1 MAAIT
6 ICSDFGAQKNKV
18 WHCFP
23 IYFPWRDGTGCHMS
37 PWTLQIGDLGTHGIW
52 YSNYSYEDTG
62 PREMMWLVQLTQTH
76 TEPGFRV
83 LEFPQLSLSKF
94 IYLAM
99 LGLSCSMWDLVSWPG
114 IEPRPPALGVWS
126 LSCWTTREVP
136 QFPLLTFLPYFSW
149 LVLTLTSLAPASYK
163 NVTQLMFTCLS
174 CAILRDKIPHGTHVA
189 WTQIRPY

>member
-23 IYFPWRDGTGCHMS
+23 IYFPWRDGTRCHMS

-99 LGLSCSMWDLVSWPG
+99 LGLSCNMWDLVPWPG
-114 IEPRPPALGVWS
+114 
-126 LSCWTTREVP
+126 WTTAKENKVGPWRSPWRKSIWEKY
-136 QFPLLTFLPYFSW
+136 TLPKCMQSFR
-149 LVLTLTSLAPASYK
+149 VLPAADFFA
-163 NVTQLMFTCLS
+163 MLS
-174 CAILRDKIPHGTHVA
+174 ILRISGNNYWVYQQNIA
-189 WTQIRPY
+189 E